1 MAYITQSDIEDQL
14 SESELIQLTDDSG
27 AGQVDS
33 NVVARAIADA
43 DDEVNSHLQERYT
56 VPLSPVPGLI
66 RKLSVDV
73 AIYNLYSRRDLDAP
87 VRTKRY
93 EDATKLL
100 KALARGEAS
109 LGVEAPPA
117 ETHDEEVQTTRK
129 KADRVFTSKKGDTTG
144 TLDNF

>member
-1 MAYITQSDIEDQL
+1 MAYITQSDIVDQL

-56 VPLSPVPGLI
+56 VPLSPVPGLV

-93 EDATKLL
+93 EDARRLL
-100 KALARGEAS
+100 KALARGESS

-129 KADRVFTSKKGDTTG
+129 KEDRVFTRKKADDAG
-144 TLDNF
+144 TMANF